1 MKHRDVELLAIGG
14 GPANLALAVAL
25 EELAPDL
32 AANSLII
39 EQAADVS
46 WQQGLLFPEAE
57 SQVSFLKDL
66 VTYRNPRSKFTF
78 VNYLHSVGRLSD
90 FINMGSFWPF
100 RQEISEYF
108 RWVARQLD
116 RVRLECS
123 QRCVAVEPFWADG
136 HWPGGWLTRL
146 ADGSTV
152 RSRHIVFGTGR
163 DIYIPPVFDR
173 IQRRRLIHSSEYRWR
188 IAEIPSEI
196 PYHVVVIGGAQSAAE
211 MFDAVQRDLPNC
223 RRTLVMKS
231 IAMKTYENSK
241 FTNELYFPGFV
252 DTFFSAQP
260 AAREQI
266 LREMHTTNY
275 SALSASMLSK
285 IYHDVYLDRLAGKGA
300 LRVITMADVTAA
312 EEDNGEIVLTVA
324 DRKAGGVEELRCD
337 LVLLGTGY
345 VREMPALVR
354 RLATAL
360 GLDQIEVTR
369 NYRLR
374 TPGTAASCY
383 LQGVNEATHG
393 IADSLL
399 SVLAARAADITLD
412 ILADRSQPS
421 QNGQPSQP
429 SQNGF
434 AGTGAGA
441 SFRPASLTME

>member
-1 MKHRDVELLAIGG
+1 MKIRDVELLAVGG

-25 EELAPDL
+25 EEMAPDL

-66 VTYRNPRSKFTF
+66 VTQRNPRSKFTF
-78 VNYLHSVGRLSD
+78 VNYLHSTGRLTD
-90 FINMGSFWPF
+90 FINLGSFWPY

-108 RWVARQLD
+108 RWVARGLE

-123 QRCVAVEPFWADG
+123 QRCVAVEPYRAD
-136 HWPGGWLTRL
+136 GWLTRL
-146 ADGSTV
+146 ADGSAV

-163 DIYIPPVFDR
+163 DRYIPPVFDQ
-173 IQRRRLIHSSEYRWR
+173 IQRRRLIHSSEYRRR
-188 IAEIPSEI
+188 IAEIPREI

-223 RRTLVMKS
+223 RRTLVMRS
-231 IAMKTYENSK
+231 IGMKTYENSK
-241 FTNELYFPGFV
+241 FTNELYFPEFV
-252 DTFFSAQP
+252 DTFFSAP
-260 AAREQI
+260 PDAREQI

-275 SALSASMLSK
+275 SALAASMLAK
-285 IYHDVYLDRLAGKGA
+285 IYHEVYLDRLTGKGA
-300 LRVITMADVTAA
+300 VRIITMADITAAA
-312 EEDNGEIVLTVA
+312 EENGEIVLEMA
-324 DRKAGGVEELRCD
+324 DRKTGRAEELRCD

-345 VREMPALVR
+345 AREMPALVR
-354 RLATAL
+354 GLATAL
-360 GLDQIEVTR
+360 GLDQIEVSR

-374 TPGTAASCY
+374 ANGTAASCY

-399 SVLAARAADITLD
+399 SVLAVRAGDITRD
-412 ILADRSQPS
+412 ILADR
-421 QNGQPSQP
+421 GQPSQP
-429 SQNGF
+429 GQPGLAWPVPVSAQ
-434 AGTGAGA
+434 
-441 SFRPASLTME
+441 PV